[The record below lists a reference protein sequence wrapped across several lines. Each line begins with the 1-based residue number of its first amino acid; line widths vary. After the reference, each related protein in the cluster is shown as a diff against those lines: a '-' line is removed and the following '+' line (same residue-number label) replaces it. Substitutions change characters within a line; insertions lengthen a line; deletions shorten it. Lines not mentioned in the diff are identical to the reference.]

1 MTDMQV
7 NESEGKLVVEKHE
20 YAVVNTSPQEIKSIL
35 QENTGGELSPFD
47 LDQIKV
53 PSGGG
58 THFLVPTLEGEVP
71 ANEIEGVIVHFTK
84 PRVFWK
90 EPFGSG
96 GGTTPPDCSSIDGI
110 TGIGSPG
117 GSCAECPMSKFGTAT
132 NQDGSLGAG
141 QACSQKNN
149 LFVLRQNDILPI
161 VVVGP
166 PTSLKNIRQ
175 YLLRLANDR
184 STYYSVITK
193 LKLTKAVSKGGV
205 DYAQIELSFSGR
217 LDDAATAAMDAYHQE
232 IAPIL
237 DGVHFDPVA

>member
-1 MTDMQV
+1 
-7 NESEGKLVVEKHE
+7 
-20 YAVVNTSPQEIKSIL
+20 
-35 QENTGGELSPFD
+35 
-47 LDQIKV
+47 
-53 PSGGG
+53 
-58 THFLVPTLEGEVP
+58 
-71 ANEIEGVIVHFTK
+71 
-84 PRVFWK
+84 
-90 EPFGSG
+90 
-96 GGTTPPDCSSIDGI
+96 
-110 TGIGSPG
+110 
-117 GSCAECPMSKFGTAT
+117 
-132 NQDGSLGAG
+132 
-141 QACSQKNN
+141 
-149 LFVLRQNDILPI
+149 
-161 VVVGP
+161 VVGP